1 MCNCASEVPILQRA
15 PRCSVLV
22 HARVHPS
29 MTFECVIYAMP
40 LIARAPRLYD
50 SGGVDD
56 VETSGKGSLH
66 VALATVVVR
75 SYE

>member
-1 MCNCASEVPILQRA
+1 
-15 PRCSVLV
+15 
-22 HARVHPS
+22 